1 VLSTTDDYKI
11 LAQIMATVD
20 QKAKASGLFTFTDV
34 DLKFENPTA
43 VVTVDRDKAGA
54 YGISMADLGTTWLT
68 MVSNGYVNR
77 MSVQGR
83 SYKVIPQ
90 TPRSQRLTP
99 DSLSSY
105 YVIAGDGFPIP
116 LSNLVD
122 VKTEVRP
129 IALTQMN
136 QLNSATLSATLAAG
150 VTMGDAVAFLEKTAR
165 ELMPRGMGIEYKGE
179 SRQFVKE
186 GSSLMVTF
194 ALAIVVIFLVLAAQF
209 ESWRDPV
216 VIMVSV
222 PLAIT
227 GALLP
232 LAGGL
237 MTLNIYSQVGLITLV
252 GLITKHGIL
261 ICEVAKEHQE
271 KEGVDRRQAVL
282 EAATLRLRP
291 ILMTTAA
298 MVAGLVPLLNASG
311 AGAASRFAIGVVIV
325 CGLAVGT
332 LFTLFVLPSLY
343 TYIASDH
350 RKGSA
355 KRKAQL
361 AELEGLK

>member
-1 VLSTTDDYKI
+1 
-11 LAQIMATVD
+11 
-20 QKAKASGLFTFTDV
+20 
-34 DLKFENPTA
+34 
-43 VVTVDRDKAGA
+43 
-54 YGISMADLGTTWLT
+54 LT

-90 TPRSQRLTP
+90 TPRVQRLTP
-99 DSLSSY
+99 DSLTSY

-129 IALTQMN
+129 ISLTQMN

-150 VTMGDAVAFLEKTAR
+150 VTMGQAVAFLEQTAK

-343 TYIASDH
+343 TFIASDH

-355 KRKAQL
+355 KRKSQL
-361 AELEGLK
+361 TELEGLK